1 MLWQQVNIITIS
13 YTKLYIM
20 IYICQMTE
28 SLNSCKAE
36 RGQLKSRG
44 NSAKQGTGLQSMMR
58 INFKN
63 TLR

>member
-1 MLWQQVNIITIS
+1 
-13 YTKLYIM
+13 M

-44 NSAKQGTGLQSMMR
+44 NSAKQGTGLQSMMQ